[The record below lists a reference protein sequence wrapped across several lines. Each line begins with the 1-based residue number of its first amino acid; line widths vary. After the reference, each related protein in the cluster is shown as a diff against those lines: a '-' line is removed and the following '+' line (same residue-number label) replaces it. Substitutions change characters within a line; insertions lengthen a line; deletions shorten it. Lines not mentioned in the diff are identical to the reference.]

1 MEENGWDEEDAKEEF
16 EVYGFTEPMVYLQMS
31 PMLYGDTTGYER
43 MPDKDLFEFEGID
56 IKDIHPESSWGDG

>member
-1 MEENGWDEEDAKEEF
+1 
-16 EVYGFTEPMVYLQMS
+16 MS
-31 PMLYGDTTGYER
+31 PMLYEDTTGYER